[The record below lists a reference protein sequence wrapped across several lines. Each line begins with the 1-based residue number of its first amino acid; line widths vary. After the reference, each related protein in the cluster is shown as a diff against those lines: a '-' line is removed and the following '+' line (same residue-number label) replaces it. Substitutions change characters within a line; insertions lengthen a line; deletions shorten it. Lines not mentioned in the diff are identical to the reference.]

1 MVSLGTLKGSGT
13 VSLALGFLPS
23 FLFLFLET
31 GFFFFFFFNY
41 VALAGLKLSE

>member
-1 MVSLGTLKGSGT
+1 MAFQMVSLGTLKGSGT

-31 GFFFFFFFNY
+31 GFFFFF
-41 VALAGLKLSE
+41 LIMWL